1 MSAWDRGRI
10 ARAWE
15 TARGTNRE
23 LHRLELVGA
32 LADIERREAMTGG
45 IERHAEAMANAIDMV
60 REWHFSPDENTFNP
74 SEYLVLSDDL
84 AALFRALEDYDEWV
98 EGTIRD
104 D

>member
-32 LADIERREAMTGG
+32 LADIERREAMADDTK
-45 IERHAEAMANAIDMV
+45 RHAEAMADAIETIRDQ
-60 REWHFSPDENTFNP
+60 HFSPDENTFNP

-84 AALFRALEDYDEWV
+84 AALFEALDDYNEWV